1 MQREKRKQ
9 ARDLV
14 YLSGMDEEVCM
25 CALYVCL
32 ICMPYIYAFSGMD
45 EEVCMCALCVCLICM
60 PYTAWTKRCVC
71 VCVCVPCMYA
81 IHEVCVCALLSGC
94 VQLCVCVQT
103 AIGKLV
109 IAYDYR
115 QASYCVISHARP
127 YMMTDLVTNDDK

>member
-1 MQREKRKQ
+1 MPYMY
-9 ARDLV
+9 AL
-14 YLSGMDEEVCM
+14 YGMDEE
-25 CALYVCL
+25 
-32 ICMPYIYAFSGMD
+32 
-45 EEVCMCALCVCLICM
+45 
-60 PYTAWTKRCVC
+60 VC

-115 QASYCVISHARP
+115 QASYCVISHACP
-127 YMMTDLVTNDDK
+127 YMMTW